1 MLGGTCECESWIENF
16 VIRQSFI
23 NKNVDH
29 PVLKIVFV
37 GYFKIFIL
45 TFDFIY

>member
-1 MLGGTCECESWIENF
+1 MAKAGSKILSSCNHF
-16 VIRQSFI
+16 V

-37 GYFKIFIL
+37 GYFKIFII
-45 TFDFIY
+45 TFDFIC